1 MAHAAARLWL
11 FALGAVAL
19 WISACHEAEPP
30 ARSDASDTSHA
41 GDAAAPGSDAGSSP
55 HDAAPASSDAA
66 DAAPALDAASDA
78 APPLDADADAAS
90 AALDA
95 EAGSMLDAGTPND
108 ASAPADAQPPGQPP
122 APSVKQLAL
131 GRAHGCSLDPAID
144 GLLCWGDNARGQTAV
159 PSLGAPSFVATG
171 GDVTCVIDRGD
182 VRCWGDASHGQLAV
196 PAALGT
202 TAQLAVG
209 DSHVCALSAAGAVRC
224 WGDDAYGQLQVPAL
238 SGVRALGAGL
248 RHSCALTADGV
259 RCWGDGARHQLEVP
273 ALANPSQLA
282 VGGFHNCAID
292 GAKLACWGGE
302 VPALLQIPSV
312 QSPWLIAAGRS
323 HSCVLDAAGV
333 HCWGD
338 PAAGSLAPRELTRV
352 QQLAVGGGEG
362 FAHACVR
369 HQQGIACWGD
379 DRLKQTQYDG
389 GPLHRLFRA
398 QAEIAAP
405 SSVVWG
411 VLMDL
416 DNYGLWNPYTI
427 AMKSTLKVPDP
438 MVMTVKMND
447 LVTIEQTENIR
458 VLEDGHKICWGIDT
472 DTPELNS
479 GERCQ
484 WLEPL
489 ADGGTRYVTEDL
501 IEGTLNPLVS
511 VLFGED
517 VRVGFN
523 GVASG
528 LKARAEALHKP

>member
-1 MAHAAARLWL
+1 MAPVAARPWL
-11 FALGAVAL
+11 FALGAVAPL
-19 WISACHEAEPP
+19 WISACHEAGTPP
-30 ARSDASDTSHA
+30 RSDASDMSHA
-41 GDAAAPGSDAGSSP
+41 GDAAEPGSDAGNSP
-55 HDAAPASSDAA
+55 HDAG
-66 DAAPALDAASDA
+66 LAASDA
-78 APPLDADADAAS
+78 APPPLDAAPDAAAPADADADADAGS

-95 EAGSMLDAGTPND
+95 EAGTTPHD
-108 ASAPADAQPPGQPP
+108 GSTADVQLPGEPP

-144 GLLCWGDNARGQTAV
+144 GLLCWGDNAHGQTAV
-159 PSLGAPSFVATG
+159 PALGAASFVAAG
-171 GDVTCVIDRGD
+171 GDVTCAIDRGD

-196 PAALGT
+196 PGALDK

-209 DSHVCALSAAGAVRC
+209 DAHVCALSAAGAVRC
-224 WGDDAYGQLQVPAL
+224 WGDDTYGQLQVPAL
-238 SGVRALGAGL
+238 RGVRALGAGM
-248 RHSCALTADGV
+248 RHSCALSADGV
-259 RCWGDGARHQLEVP
+259 RCWGDGSRRQLEVP
-273 ALANPSQLA
+273 ALASPSQLA

-292 GAKLACWGGE
+292 GANLACWGGD
-302 VPALLQIPSV
+302 VPALLQIPSL
-312 QSPWLIAAGRS
+312 QSPRLVATGRS
-323 HSCVLDAAGV
+323 HSCVLDAVGV

-405 SSVVWG
+405 PSLVWG

-458 VLEDGHKICWGIDT
+458 VLEEGHKICWGIDT
-472 DTPELNS
+472 ATPELNS

-489 ADGGTRYVTEDL
+489 PDGGTRYVTEDL

-528 LKARAEALHKP
+528 LKARAEALATP